1 MSAFKPDDLRR
12 AQLQLNQSL
21 QNGGVRRDQQSRQR
35 ADREQRAFAEK
46 KLNMMIGDER
56 SLNLCSCDHKILP
69 KGKNMMSK
77 GYFYNI
83 RSAKWRST
91 TAYYP

>member
-12 AQLQLNQSL
+12 AQMQLNQSL

-46 KLNMMIGDER
+46 EIEYDDWGRKIPKPMFLRPQDIAQGEKYDVER
-56 SLNLCSCDHKILP
+56 VL
-69 KGKNMMSK
+69 
-77 GYFYNI
+77 F
-83 RSAKWRST
+83 T
-91 TAYYP
+91 TLG